1 MGKVREQEAARD
13 NPYSRVVPAAEIQKY
28 QGIEEVVTAI
38 SDLQDEHNIYSK
50 EKRLEKG

>member
-1 MGKVREQEAARD
+1 MGKVRDQEDARD
-13 NPYSRVVPAAEIQKY
+13 NPYSSVPASEIQKY